1 MITRLRQR
9 LPLLDHV
16 VRTYTRYQADTGD
29 RLAAA
34 VAYYWFLSLFP
45 ILLLAIYVF
54 RQVNGD
60 SAAADVQSGLSSYLP
75 KELVTTIS
83 TTIGRNAGTA
93 GLLGVAGLLLAGLGW
108 IDALRSAIRAI
119 WHRPTTSR
127 NLVLRKLV
135 DIAALL
141 GLIATISASVFVT
154 GLAGSGPALVLSQTG
169 VDKTSAAVAFTKVLG
184 IALAAL
190 ADVALFLFLFL
201 RLARVQ
207 APFRQVLEGAMFGAV
222 GFGLLKLVGAF
233 YVQHTTRKG
242 EATYGIFAV
251 VIGLLLFLNLIS
263 RLVLYAAAFA
273 VTASPQPAAEEDPM
287 ERSWQKLQEA
297 APAELTQLPGSRET
311 PILPRTRTQELV
323 VPAGA
328 QQVQRAARVIAAT
341 GFAVVVAVA
350 VYGLRTVQ
358 GLLRR

>member
-9 LPLLDHV
+9 LPLLDHLL
-16 VRTYTRYQADTGD
+16 RTYSRYQADTGD

-34 VAYYWFLSLFP
+34 VSYYWFLSLFP

-60 SAAADVQSGLSSYLP
+60 SAAADVQSGLSGYLP
-75 KELVTTIS
+75 GDLVKTIS
-83 TTIGRNAGTA
+83 TTIGKNAGKA
-93 GLLGVAGLLLAGLGW
+93 GLLGVAGLLFAGLGW
-108 IDALRSAIRAI
+108 IDALRSAIRAV
-119 WHRPTTSR
+119 WHRPTTAR
-127 NLVLRKLV
+127 NLVVRKLV

-141 GLIATISASVFVT
+141 GLIATISASVFIT
-154 GLAGSGPALVLSQTG
+154 GLAGSGPAFVLSQAG
-169 VDKTSAAVAFTKVLG
+169 LDKTSAAVAFTKVLG

-207 APFRQVLEGAMFGAV
+207 TPFRQVLKGAVFGAV
-222 GFGLLKLVGAF
+222 GFGALKLVGGF

-242 EATYGIFAV
+242 EATYGTFAV
-251 VIGLLLFLNLIS
+251 VVGLLLFLNLVS

-273 VTASPQPAAEEDPM
+273 VTASAEPTPEQDPR
-287 ERSWQKLQEA
+287 EPSLQ
-297 APAELTQLPGSRET
+297 
-311 PILPRTRTQELV
+311 TRTPELV

-328 QQVQRAARVIAAT
+328 QQVERAAKVT
-341 GFAVVVAVA
+341 AVVGVAAVLAVA

-358 GLLRR
+358 HLLRR